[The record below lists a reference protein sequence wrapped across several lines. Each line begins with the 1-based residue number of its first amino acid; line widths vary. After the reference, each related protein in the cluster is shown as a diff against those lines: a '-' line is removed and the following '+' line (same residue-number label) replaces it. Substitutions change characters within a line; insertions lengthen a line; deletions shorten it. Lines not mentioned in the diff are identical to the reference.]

1 METVA
6 GHTSTLRRRR
16 LDSGLTQ
23 AQLAERAG
31 VSRQLIA
38 AVEAGQNAP
47 AVDAAL
53 RLAHA
58 LGASVESLF
67 AATPDRVVPALGSV
81 LREGRPLRVGRVG
94 SQLVAAELPDHGAAG
109 AAWGNPDAILSGG
122 RLRLFQGARPAGLVL
137 AGCDPALGVAE
148 ALLHG
153 LDSRSLLA
161 LPAATG
167 SALKALGAGRIHAAV
182 AHGPGAELPVPPV
195 PVLRLHLARWQ
206 VGVGIAPALGPLDF
220 ESLLATGSPVVQRE
234 RAASSQQ
241 AFERALERVGYGQLP
256 GDRTAD
262 GHIEAARLA
271 ATLGGA
277 AVTTESA
284 ARAFDLGFLPLEEH
298 TVEVWVDERWAAH
311 PGLEALGEVLTSA
324 AFTDRVGQFGGY
336 RLAGCGSRV

>member
-1 METVA
+1 
-6 GHTSTLRRRR
+6 LRRQR

-23 AQLAERAG
+23 AQLADRAG

-38 AVEAGQNAP
+38 AAEAGQNAP

-58 LGASVESLF
+58 LGTSVESLF
-67 AATPDRVVPALGSV
+67 SATRDQVVPALRGS

-94 SQLVAAELPDHGAAG
+94 DQLVAAELPDHGAAG
-109 AAWGNPDAILSGG
+109 AAWGKPDAILAGG
-122 RLRLFQGARPAGLVL
+122 RLRLFQGAEPAGLVL

-153 LDSRSLLA
+153 LGSRSLLA

-167 SALKALGAGRIHAAV
+167 SALEALAAGSIHAAV
-182 AHGPGAELPVPPV
+182 AHAPEPELPAPPV

-206 VGVGIAPALGPLDF
+206 VGVGVAPALGPLDL
-220 ESLLATGSPVVQRE
+220 ESLLAAGSPIVQRD

-241 AFERALERVGYGQLP
+241 AFERAVGRVGHEQLP
-256 GDRTAD
+256 IGRRAN

-311 PGLEALGEVLTSA
+311 PGLTALGEVLISA
-324 AFTDRVGQFGGY
+324 AFTDRVSQFGGY
-336 RLAGCGSRV
+336 ELAGCGSRV